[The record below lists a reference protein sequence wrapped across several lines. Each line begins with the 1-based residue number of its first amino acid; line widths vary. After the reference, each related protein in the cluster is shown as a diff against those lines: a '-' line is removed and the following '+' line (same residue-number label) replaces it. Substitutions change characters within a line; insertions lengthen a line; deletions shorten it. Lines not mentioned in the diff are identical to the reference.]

1 MPVRES
7 LCIGDSKPK
16 EYDMRKLIVAVSAA
30 AMLAASSLAAFA
42 EEATGAITAID
53 PAAGTVTLADGN
65 TYTLPTPEDAAS
77 LQVGQEVTITF
88 EEGTDGSKMAT
99 EVVPAG

>member
-1 MPVRES
+1 
-7 LCIGDSKPK
+7 
-16 EYDMRKLIVAVSAA
+16 MRKLMVAASAA
-30 AMLAASSLAAFA
+30 ALLAASSFAAFA
-42 EEATGAITAID
+42 EEASGAITAID

-88 EEGTDGSKMAT
+88 EEGSDGSKMAT
-99 EVVPAG
+99 EVAPSS